1 MLIFVICFQLIK
13 EYVKR
18 ELLRREKFSEWQI
31 NYNERNTDIRQAKQ
45 SMKEDAAKALEKIER
60 EARDRELLKQKK
72 ELEDQ
77 QK

>member
-1 MLIFVICFQLIK
+1 M
-13 EYVKR
+13 KR
-18 ELLRREKFSEWQI
+18 ELCRREKFSEWQI

-45 SMKEDAAKALEKIER
+45 AMKEDAARALETLER
-60 EARDRELLKQKK
+60 EAKDRELLKQKK

>member
-1 MLIFVICFQLIK
+1 M
-13 EYVKR
+13 KR
-18 ELLRREKFSEWQI
+18 ELCRREKLIEWQI

-45 SMKEDAAKALEKIER
+45 AMKEEAARALETVER
-60 EARDRELLKQKK
+60 EAKDRELLKQKK